1 MAKPVTRETKAA
13 TSKGAPA
20 AKAPKG
26 QQPEQQ
32 SKSMKMGTDELK
44 DLIKSA
50 VKEAMGGESEG
61 LSGDAPLEGVTTGD
75 VMSIIEQAVQAVDEK
90 HKSRKEAGEEDVG
103 EITAEEV
110 LQEAAAML
118 DELAATSDEGMS
130 DDPDDEC
137 KEGEEEPEEKEDGA
151 DDEAKRRKSTTTRTR
166 QTKARAASRPAP
178 TQRKYADV
186 FLNGGARNGARK
198 QQKTIPP
205 MVQLARAIKC
215 LDVFGRNDPER
226 AAFYARKHYDD
237 TEMER
242 EFKALSATNP
252 VNGGFLIPEVYT
264 DDIIELLYNK
274 TVIKELG
281 ARTIPLETG
290 NLNIPRMTSGTR
302 ARWGGEARKI
312 ATTQPTFGNLRLSAH
327 RLEAIVPQTRELI
340 MSTKY
345 SADEIF
351 AADLSRRMQLGLDWG
366 GLYGQGGEFQP
377 TGIANTKGIEIVDA
391 KKMDAQYAD
400 ATGKVTADFPVY
412 IKALV
417 MSKNVDDQALG
428 WAFNSFME
436 AYLMNLKTTTGD
448 YLYRDEMN
456 AGKFLGIPFAVTNQ
470 IPWTKDGL
478 TDIFFGNW
486 ADMMIGDQM
495 GLETFTTLEG
505 SWTDE
510 DGVQHNA
517 FEENL
522 TGTRALMY
530 DDIGVRHVESFV
542 YIKNVKAF

>member
-1 MAKPVTRETKAA
+1 MRKNRKKNPAN
-13 TSKGAPA
+13 AP
-20 AKAPKG
+20 G
-26 QQPEQQ
+26 
-32 SKSMKMGTDELK
+32 SGKSMKMGTDELK

-50 VKEAMGGESEG
+50 VKEAMGGEDDGLEG
-61 LSGDAPLEGVTTGD
+61 SAPLEGVTTDD
-75 VMSIIEQAVQAVDEK
+75 VMAIIEQAVEAVGEK

-103 EITAEEV
+103 EITAEEIV
-110 LQEAAAML
+110 QEAAAML
-118 DELAATSDEGMS
+118 EELATAEEGMS
-130 DDPDDEC
+130 DDDADPEGKEDPDADPEG
-137 KEGEEEPEEKEDGA
+137 KEGEEE
-151 DDEAKRRKSTTTRTR
+151 DEAKRRKSAPAGQR
-166 QTKARAASRPAP
+166 QVKRAARAV
-178 TQRKYADV
+178 QRKYADV
-186 FLNGGARNGARK
+186 FLGGSSGVASRK
-198 QQKTIPP
+198 QQKKIPP

-264 DDIIELLYNK
+264 DDIIELLYSK

-312 ATTQPTFGNLRLSAH
+312 ATTQPTFGNLRLSAK

-351 AADLSRRMQLGLDWG
+351 AADLSRRMELGLDWG
-366 GLYGQGGEFQP
+366 GLYGKGGEFQP
-377 TGIANTKGIEIVDA
+377 VGIANTKGIEVIDA
-391 KKMDAQYAD
+391 LKLTSDLASAD
-400 ATGKVTADFPVY
+400 GRVTADFPVY
-412 IKALV
+412 VKSKV

-428 WAFNSFME
+428 WTFNSFME
-436 AYLMNLKTTTGD
+436 GYLMNLKTTTGD

-456 AGKFLGIPFAVTNQ
+456 QGKFLGIPYRVTNQ
-470 IPWTKDGL
+470 IQTEDGL
-478 TDIFFGNW
+478 TDMFFGNW
-486 ADMMIGDQM
+486 ADLMIGDQM

-505 SWTDE
+505 SWTD
-510 DGVQHNA
+510 DAGVVHNA

-530 DDIGVRHVESFV
+530 DDIGVRHVESFA
-542 YIKNVKAF
+542 YIKNVRAYASRKGA

>member
-1 MAKPVTRETKAA
+1 M
-13 TSKGAPA
+13 
-20 AKAPKG
+20 
-26 QQPEQQ
+26 
-32 SKSMKMGTDELK
+32 
-44 DLIKSA
+44 
-50 VKEAMGGESEG
+50 
-61 LSGDAPLEGVTTGD
+61 
-75 VMSIIEQAVQAVDEK
+75 
-90 HKSRKEAGEEDVG
+90 
-103 EITAEEV
+103 
-110 LQEAAAML
+110 
-118 DELAATSDEGMS
+118 
-130 DDPDDEC
+130 
-137 KEGEEEPEEKEDGA
+137 
-151 DDEAKRRKSTTTRTR
+151 
-166 QTKARAASRPAP
+166 
-178 TQRKYADV
+178 
-186 FLNGGARNGARK
+186 
-198 QQKTIPP
+198 
-205 MVQLARAIKC
+205 
-215 LDVFGRNDPER
+215 
-226 AAFYARKHYDD
+226 
-237 TEMER
+237 
-242 EFKALSATNP
+242 
-252 VNGGFLIPEVYT
+252 
-264 DDIIELLYNK
+264 
-274 TVIKELG
+274 
-281 ARTIPLETG
+281 
-290 NLNIPRMTSGTR
+290 
-302 ARWGGEARKI
+302 GGEARKI

>member
-1 MAKPVTRETKAA
+1 MRKNRRKNTPN
-13 TSKGAPA
+13 AP
-20 AKAPKG
+20 G
-26 QQPEQQ
+26 
-32 SKSMKMGTDELK
+32 SGKSMKMGTDELK

-50 VKEAMGGESEG
+50 VKEAMGGEDEVLEG
-61 LSGDAPLEGVTTGD
+61 GAPLEGVTTDD
-75 VMSIIEQAVQAVDEK
+75 VMAIIEQAVEAVGEK

-110 LQEAAAML
+110 IQEAAAML
-118 DELAATSDEGMS
+118 EELAGAEEGMS
-130 DDPDDEC
+130 DDEADPEGKEDDND
-137 KEGEEEPEEKEDGA
+137 PEEKEDGEE
-151 DDEAKRRKSTTTRTR
+151 DEAKCRKSASAGQR
-166 QTKARAASRPAP
+166 QVKRAARPV
-178 TQRKYADV
+178 QRKYADV
-186 FLNGGARNGARK
+186 FLGGSASARK
-198 QQKTIPP
+198 QQKKDIPP

-226 AAFYARKHYDD
+226 AAFYAKKHYDD

-264 DDIIELLYNK
+264 DDIIELLYSK

-312 ATTQPTFGNLRLSAH
+312 AATQPTFGNLRLSAK

-351 AADLSRRMQLGLDWG
+351 AADLSRRMELGLDWG
-366 GLYGQGGEFQP
+366 GLYGKGGEFQP
-377 TGIANTKGIEIVDA
+377 TGIANTKGIEVVDA
-391 KKMDAQYAD
+391 LKLDAKYAD
-400 ATGKVTADFPVY
+400 ATGQVTADFPVY
-412 IKALV
+412 IKSLV
-417 MSKNVDDQALG
+417 MSKNVDDAALG

-436 AYLMNLKTTTGD
+436 GYLMNLKTATGD

-456 AGKFLGIPFAVTNQ
+456 QGKFLGIPYRVTNQ